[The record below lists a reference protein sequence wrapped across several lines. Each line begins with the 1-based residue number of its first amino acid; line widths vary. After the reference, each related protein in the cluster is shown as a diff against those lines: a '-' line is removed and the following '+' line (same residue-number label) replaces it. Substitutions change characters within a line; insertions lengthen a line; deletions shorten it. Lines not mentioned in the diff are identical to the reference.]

1 MKKLA
6 SFLLLTVLVLSCRTT
21 EPTSDPSAE
30 NREKVEFT
38 ATPAS
43 FSLRGGKGV
52 VEGVIR
58 ETTPEGKVVKETPI
72 AKEDFTLR
80 LKSGDATQLSLDER
94 AKIYTVA
101 EGISATFEIEAEV
114 TRGTQKGFKQTLT
127 VIRGGEITY
136 TFVAT
141 PTLFTAEGGVGHVIG
156 KQKITDISGATLEE
170 RLLENSEFTLTL
182 KKGEAIDISVDDV
195 AKSFTVHEGNT
206 ALFELEA
213 IAKGSDTPQEIK
225 VSREGSITYT
235 FEAHPNNFTSE
246 GGEGEIRGRYVLKD
260 ILGNSL
266 ATKALPNEA
275 YNLSLKSGDASQ
287 VTLDNAKKRFTIKSG
302 EKEETFV
309 FEAKPFTT
317 GSVALEITIHRDAV
331 KVPKVVLPLEYLTEF
346 NINPAGTGFVTSH
359 AKDASGYF
367 SWNDAVA
374 KFSSIVI
381 DGKNYHLPSKQEWL
395 AIIPS
400 YAEDNGS
407 DYIVWEESGSRKNVV
422 ENVIVSGKNISS
434 KNDYLSDGNYC
445 TYALRF
451 KDTNLVSAW
460 KYEYLK
466 NPSGGYWMKISC
478 KKVEPKVTIEE
489 ISKSAFWDNAK
500 DVIVR
505 YLPACGYYAKGV
517 ANEVG
522 NFGNYW
528 TCTPHSEGYAYGV
541 YFYYGGAGTGNYQD
555 FVTSQFTI
563 RLFRG

>member
-1 MKKLA
+1 M
-6 SFLLLTVLVLSCRTT
+6 
-21 EPTSDPSAE
+21 
-30 NREKVEFT
+30 
-38 ATPAS
+38 
-43 FSLRGGKGV
+43 
-52 VEGVIR
+52 
-58 ETTPEGKVVKETPI
+58 
-72 AKEDFTLR
+72 
-80 LKSGDATQLSLDER
+80 
-94 AKIYTVA
+94 
-101 EGISATFEIEAEV
+101 
-114 TRGTQKGFKQTLT
+114 
-127 VIRGGEITY
+127 
-136 TFVAT
+136 
-141 PTLFTAEGGVGHVIG
+141 IG
-156 KQKITDISGATLEE
+156 KKKITDISGATIEE

-213 IAKGSDTPQEIK
+213 IAKGSDTPQEIE

-246 GGEGEIRGRYVLKD
+246 GGEGEIRGSYVLKD

-266 ATKALPNEA
+266 ATKVLPNEA
-275 YNLSLKSGDASQ
+275 YNLSLKSGDANQ

-346 NINPAGTGFVTSH
+346 NINATGTGFVTSH

-407 DYIVWEESGSRKNVV
+407 DYIVWEESDSRKNVV
-422 ENVIVSGKNISS
+422 ENVVVSGKNISS

-478 KKVEPKVTIEE
+478 KKIEPKATIEE

-517 ANEVG
+517 ANEIG

-555 FVTSQFTI
+555 YVTSQFTI
-563 RLFRG
+563 RLFRE